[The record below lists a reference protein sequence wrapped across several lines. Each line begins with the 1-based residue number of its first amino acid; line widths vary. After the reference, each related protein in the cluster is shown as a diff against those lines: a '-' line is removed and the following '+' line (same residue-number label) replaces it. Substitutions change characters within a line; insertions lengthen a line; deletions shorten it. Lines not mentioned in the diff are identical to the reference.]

1 PARRRPGERDPGRA
15 RRPRGRCVACR
26 TRPRARR
33 RGRRSCS
40 TRRAPIAVGRARDAV
55 ALHRPLRSAGT
66 VTAPGRASRNAL
78 LPPGTFHTVRSPFTP
93 PFLERSHD
101 GKPNRVPT
109 TGEACRVA
117 TPGPPTGP
125 DGAGCAGGD
134 DVAGD
139 GIPRRARR

>member
-1 PARRRPGERDPGRA
+1 
-15 RRPRGRCVACR
+15 
-26 TRPRARR
+26 
-33 RGRRSCS
+33 
-40 TRRAPIAVGRARDAV
+40 
-55 ALHRPLRSAGT
+55 LRSAGT

-125 DGAGCAGGD
+125 DGARRADGD
-134 DVAGD
+134 GVAGD
-139 GIPRRARR
+139 RAPPRARRGSGPDLARYRRRRAGPGGRYRRRRRPSATAGRTPSDR